1 VYSFGVIWFRI
12 SDPTLLALL
21 CIKRSDESTLVMDS
35 SVPLMYDDPSD
46 LGTLIKLIQITLK
59 DTLQAEPFLTVSD
72 KRLCSQA
79 HPYHLSVTMIVEM
92 LRPAEFR

>member
-1 VYSFGVIWFRI
+1 MWFRI

-21 CIKRSDESTLVMDS
+21 CIKRSDKSTLVMDS

-46 LGTLIKLIQITLK
+46 LGTLILIQITLK

-72 KRLCSQA
+72 KRLCPRA

-92 LRPAEFR
+92 LSPAEFR